1 MNLGDM
7 MRRLYKILILL
18 LIIVVTSL
26 SIFIIYEKNMTNTY
40 RFLSI
45 GDGLAKG
52 LNPDGIKSYN
62 YNNFVEDYLLSKQKK
77 VLYYNYSDRDIS
89 ISELNND
96 LIYLKDDI
104 LKEYLQLSDMVI
116 LSIGEREIKSDISLK
131 EIENDL
137 NDLIRA
143 IKRYNF
149 NICLLGHYHLNSE
162 YDEKISAMNDIYRRV
177 AKENDIIYINTENIT
192 YYLNNDNNIYPTI
205 TGYREISKL
214 IIQAIELKNK

>member
-1 MNLGDM
+1 M
-7 MRRLYKILILL
+7 KKISPILIAFYPL
-18 LIIVVTSL
+18 VMA
-26 SIFIIYEKNMTNTY
+26 F
-40 RFLSI
+40 
-45 GDGLAKG
+45 
-52 LNPDGIKSYN
+52 
-62 YNNFVEDYLLSKQKK
+62 
-77 VLYYNYSDRDIS
+77 S